1 MSTQKELIDS
11 EEFENALIEGAE
23 YKKDIDVS
31 YKAQN
36 KSNYQT
42 FYEIMLNANEDIK
55 RILDIKKSKRNDA
68 DNERLE
74 SFKKDVR
81 AMYSQVQMLTID
93 EHLEEGKKTRI
104 EKIVDKI
111 IPVIDMLRYI
121 GNTKLD
127 DEFKK
132 YGVVLT
138 KTSKLEDKYLGLN
151 DENKCKTLVDIFT
164 SATNIKQKVV
174 DGNEFINSDIF
185 TKKVPI
191 DLQYDKG
198 NNNTGIKPS
207 DFKKL
212 VDVKTKLILANSEE
226 AKEKIEEKIEHIAS
240 EKQFEAARA
249 ELVRDK
255 LMKLS

>member
-1 MSTQKELIDS
+1 
-11 EEFENALIEGAE
+11 
-23 YKKDIDVS
+23 
-31 YKAQN
+31 
-36 KSNYQT
+36 
-42 FYEIMLNANEDIK
+42 MLNANEDIK
-55 RILDIKKSKRNDA
+55 RILETKKSKRNDV

-74 SFKKDVR
+74 AFKKDIR
-81 AMYSQVQMLTID
+81 AMYSQVQMLTVD

-132 YGVVLT
+132 YGVILQ
-138 KTSKLEDKYLGLN
+138 KTHKLEDKYLGLN
-151 DENKCKTLVDIFT
+151 DENKRKTLVDIFT

-185 TKKVPI
+185 IKKVPI

-198 NNNTGIKPS
+198 NNNAGIKPS

-212 VDVKTKLILANSEE
+212 VDAKTKLILASTEE
-226 AKEKIEEKIEHIAS
+226 AKEKAEEKIEHIAS

-255 LMKLS
+255 LMKLT

>member
-1 MSTQKELIDS
+1 VKRYYVGKEALDLVDFEGFELNYYILEEEID
-11 EEFENALIEGAE
+11 E
-23 YKKDIDVS
+23 KDIHFS
-31 YKAQN
+31 KYGI
-36 KSNYQT
+36 
-42 FYEIMLNANEDIK
+42 EIE
-55 RILDIKKSKRNDA
+55 KK
-68 DNERLE
+68 E
-74 SFKKDVR
+74 
-81 AMYSQVQMLTID
+81 
-93 EHLEEGKKTRI
+93 KTRI